1 MKPKDI
7 YVLSDFTEH
16 ANKSSPDG
24 LAACKTLSDLN
35 FSTKTYVDEHQAP
48 HQVDMLL
55 VGHYW
60 YRCDGTGTWA
70 CATGTAVHYFYGSR
84 FETVCTPVPEYRRSR
99 IYFDPPFSTA
109 AATQQT
115 GSGNTGWLES
125 CTVGFHIRDAKLNL
139 DRETD
144 ARRTAEAQVAD
155 LASKRT
161 ERAQQIKELEDEAEG
176 SCNDVLAFLVKFVFL
191 LTGPVDKLLNKD
203 GDDMLLQPKDLCLHV
218 HQRKSLRKRR
228 DRLHPTPQDGRRS
241 SISATSTSVDAD
253 DAKTGGEGEMIVN
266 LEIEAKEWK
275 ERFKK
280 LNKKVQILMKDD

>member
-16 ANKSSPDG
+16 ADKSSPDG
-24 LAACKTLSDLN
+24 LAAFKTLSDLQ

-60 YRCDGTGTWA
+60 YRCGGTVTWA

-115 GSGNTGWLES
+115 RSGNTGWLES
-125 CTVGFHIRDAKLNL
+125 RIVGFHISEAVINYLFLHTSRLKQVENRENVDMLGNFEYACAAAASQATGTNARAQSELGPA
-139 DRETD
+139 ETD
-144 ARRTAEAQVAD
+144 DDTLMHPDSNRKRKRTLEHPRIKEEIDVAD
-155 LASKRT
+155 
-161 ERAQQIKELEDEAEG
+161 
-176 SCNDVLAFLVKFVFL
+176 DVGAHRSNRGISHCF
-191 LTGPVDKLLNKD
+191 
-203 GDDMLLQPKDLCLHV
+203 MLHRPFTD
-218 HQRKSLRKRR
+218 
-228 DRLHPTPQDGRRS
+228 
-241 SISATSTSVDAD
+241 
-253 DAKTGGEGEMIVN
+253 
-266 LEIEAKEWK
+266 
-275 ERFKK
+275 
-280 LNKKVQILMKDD
+280 